1 MVEQII
7 VIFAIILMFIIFIC
21 MINTILEVTN
31 TKNKIEEHFK
41 NSNKK

>member
-41 NSNKK
+41 NSKRK

>member
-1 MVEQII
+1 MVEQIV
-7 VIFAIILMFIIFIC
+7 VIFAIILIFIIFIC

-41 NSNKK
+41 NPNKK